1 MQIKLFTIPCS
12 ESNEL
17 NEELNRFLRGNKI
30 VNIEKQF
37 YISNCEA
44 YWSFCITYLP
54 NQNVQH
60 QDKKEKVD
68 YKEVLDE
75 NSFVRF
81 TQLRSLRKILAE
93 KDAVPAY
100 AVFTDAEL
108 SLIAQLD
115 EVNESSVKKIQGIG
129 DKRMEK
135 YGNLICGMFN
145 NMDNK

>member
-37 YISNCEA
+37 YVINCDA
-44 YWSFCITYLP
+44 YWTFCVTYLP
-54 NQNVQH
+54 NQNIQH
-60 QDKKEKVD
+60 QEKKEKVD
-68 YKEVLDE
+68 YKDILDE
-75 NSFVRF
+75 KSFARF
-81 TQLRSLRKILAE
+81 TQLRMIRKILAE

-108 SLIAQLD
+108 SLISQLD
-115 EVNESSVKKIQGIG
+115 DINAGNVRKIQGIG

-135 YGNLICGMFN
+135 YGNIICEMFN
-145 NMDNK
+145 NMENR

>member
-1 MQIKLFTIPCS
+1 MQVKLFTIPCS

-37 YISNCEA
+37 YVLNCEA

-54 NQNVQH
+54 NQNTPH
-60 QDKKEKVD
+60 QEKKEKID

-75 NSFVRF
+75 KSFARF

-108 SLIAQLD
+108 SLMSQLD
-115 EVNESSVKKIQGIG
+115 EITESSVKKIQGIG

-135 YGNLICGMFN
+135 YGEIICEMFN
-145 NMDNK
+145 NIDNK